1 MRDIMRDIMYS
12 GSQSPQN
19 VATIIHWAYEVL
31 EVTTRRE
38 ICENDDFQAKSTKND
53 PKWPKVVTFG
63 DIKIT
68 FMRDIMRDI
77 MYSGS
82 QSLQDVANIIHWAY
96 EALEVATMREIC
108 ENDDFRAKTTKND
121 PISFLRSRYFWRY
134 KNNVYA

>member
-1 MRDIMRDIMYS
+1 MRDIMRDIMHS
-12 GSQSPQN
+12 GSQIPPN

-82 QSLQDVANIIHWAY
+82 
-96 EALEVATMREIC
+96 
-108 ENDDFRAKTTKND
+108 
-121 PISFLRSRYFWRY
+121 
-134 KNNVYA
+134 